1 RAMAFG
7 HNLDTKAGQARIS
20 SRTQD
25 YFPAIKCN
33 TASEITER
41 VTQADKDGD
50 FVDIVAIDEVL
61 YFGYDLFP
69 ALLQLTNEG
78 RVVALSSVDRDYRNE
93 PIQLVQ
99 DIASLSR
106 TTCLPSSAYCQVS
119 RNEKP
124 CSRQATVSFKLY
136 PSLTG
141 NIRICHKFL
150 DEERSRG
157 VDLTWEA
164 AAYYTPTIE
173 PQLSND
179 PTKIPNEKP
188 FYVAACERCYVLPG
202 KEETLTIL
210 DRIKKANHQGISAKD
225 LVSSSYPNLEA
236 ILNFLSDPRER
247 RNVTFNS
254 TSETYKYCGPRVSS

>member
-1 RAMAFG
+1 MNHEKRMIDPRNFDLESSRGHILFFLGQMGVGKTEEVITFLRKAHAFSDARAMAFG

-41 VTQADKDGD
+41 VTEADKDGE

-106 TTCLPSSAYCQVS
+106 TTCLPSSAYCQ
-119 RNEKP
+119 
-124 CSRQATVSFKLY
+124 
-136 PSLTG
+136 
-141 NIRICHKFL
+141 
-150 DEERSRG
+150 
-157 VDLTWEA
+157 
-164 AAYYTPTIE
+164 
-173 PQLSND
+173 
-179 PTKIPNEKP
+179 
-188 FYVAACERCYVLPG
+188 
-202 KEETLTIL
+202 
-210 DRIKKANHQGISAKD
+210 
-225 LVSSSYPNLEA
+225 
-236 ILNFLSDPRER
+236 
-247 RNVTFNS
+247 
-254 TSETYKYCGPRVSS
+254 